1 MFGIGTAHAQRFN
14 VPPGR
19 LGDVMAALGEQSGTT
34 IAVTDPELAARR
46 SPGVRGSFPL
56 RTALDHALRGTGTEA
71 LFYDR
76 NTVRIVRKRL
86 PKPKPVKRAPP
97 APPVV
102 EPVWSPE
109 IVVTA
114 SKQHIP
120 IDTYPGSVKLVE
132 FDPGW
137 VARNAAGGTA
147 AITKLL
153 PSVGS
158 TNLGSARNKLFI
170 RGIADSSFNGQTQAT
185 VGQYLGDVRLNY
197 NAPDPNLNLYDM
209 KRIEV
214 LAGPQGTLYGAS
226 SLGGIIRLVPNEPD
240 THALSTTISTGISGT
255 WSGGVGGDG
264 AAMLNLP
271 IADGRVAVRFVGFGT
286 REAGYI
292 DAPARKRRNINN
304 TTSYG
309 QRMAWRVE
317 DLWGLTVDF
326 GTATHNTSTQDG
338 QYTVRGDPPLTRDNV
353 IAQPFKNTYYLAY
366 LTARRPIGRTEFVST
381 TSIVRHDLKTVF
393 DATGHDGSAS
403 PARYEENNN
412 IALISHETRLSGG
425 SRNYPWVL
433 GVSAIYNIS
442 ALSRSLGAPDAPTRI
457 AGVVNRQAEG
467 AVFGQLSRPL
477 LHRLTGTIGGRLT
490 FARSVGNLL
499 DSPVEKSKEPF
510 SNELR
515 FSPTLALDWHPSAKF
530 STFFHYQQGY
540 RAGGLAVAPAGSALE
555 SRKFATDDLIM
566 GEFGIRLGRKE
577 QGRLSIRAAFFYA
590 DWNDIQADLI
600 DRSGLPY
607 TANIGSGRI
616 YGLDG
621 DVVWRPSGTLAIT
634 VSAFLNN
641 SELYA
646 PEPEFMAAGER
657 TLPNVAHSG
666 ARAVAA
672 WRREIAP
679 GITLGSEASLRHVGA
694 SRLGVGPLLD
704 IPQGNYVVG
713 DIGSQ
718 LSFGRFGVSLDLTNL
733 GNVRGNSFAFGN
745 PFGLTER
752 NQMTPLRP
760 RTIRLGLN
768 ARF

>member
-19 LGDVMAALGEQSGTT
+19 LGDVAAALGEQSGTT
-34 IAVTDPELAARR
+34 IAVTDPELATRR
-46 SPGVRGSFPL
+46 SLGVRGSFPL
-56 RTALDHALRGTGTEA
+56 RTALNHALRSTGTEA
-71 LFYDR
+71 IFYDR
-76 NTVRIVRKRL
+76 NTVRIVRKR
-86 PKPKPVKRAPP
+86 KPPLKPVKRSPP
-97 APPVV
+97 AAPVV
-102 EPVWSPE
+102 EPDWTPE

-120 IDTYPGSVKLVE
+120 IDTYPGSVKRVE
-132 FDPGW
+132 LDPGW
-137 VARNAAGGTA
+137 AARNAAGGTA

-214 LAGPQGTLYGAS
+214 LVGPQGTLYGAS

-240 THALSTTISTGISGT
+240 THALSATISTGISGT
-255 WSGGVGGDG
+255 RFGGVGGDG

-271 IADGRVAVRFVGFGT
+271 ISDGRVAVRLVAFGT

-338 QYTVRGDPPLTRDNV
+338 QYTVRSDPSLTRNNA

-366 LTARRPIGRTEFVST
+366 LTARRPIGGAEFVST
-381 TSIVRHDLKTVF
+381 TSIVRHDLRTIF
-393 DATGHDGSAS
+393 DATGPDGSAS

-412 IALISHETRLSGG
+412 IALISHEMRLSGG
-425 SRNYPWVL
+425 RRNYPWVL
-433 GVSAIYNIS
+433 GVSGIYNIS
-442 ALSRSLGAPDAPTRI
+442 ALSRSLGPVEAPMRI
-457 AGVVNRQAEG
+457 AGVVNRQVEA

-477 LHRLTGTIGGRLT
+477 FSRLTGTIGGRLT

-510 SNELR
+510 RNELR
-515 FSPTLALDWHPSAKF
+515 FSPTLALNWHPSAKF
-530 STFFHYQQGY
+530 SAFFHYQQGY
-540 RAGGLAVAPAGSALE
+540 RAGGLAVAPSGSALE

-566 GEFGIRLGRKE
+566 GEFGIRLGQRE
-577 QGRLSIRAAFFYA
+577 QGRLSIRAAIFYA

-621 DVVWRPSGTLAIT
+621 DIVWRPSRTLAIT
-634 VSAFLNN
+634 ASAFLNN
-641 SELYA
+641 SDLYA
-646 PEPEFMAAGER
+646 PEPEFMAAGDR
-657 TLPNVAHSG
+657 TLPNVARTG
-666 ARAVAA
+666 ARAVAT
-672 WRREIAP
+672 WRREIAS
-679 GITLGSEASLRHVGA
+679 GITFTGEASLRHVGT

-713 DIGSQ
+713 DIGGQ
-718 LSFGRFGVSLDLTNL
+718 LGFGRFGVSLDLTNL
-733 GNVRGNSFAFGN
+733 GDVRGNSFAFGN
-745 PFGLTER
+745 PFGLAER

-760 RTIRLGLN
+760 RTIRLGLS